1 MISKNN
7 FLLYQKKEKKF
18 SPGQKFYQLLCDGLR
33 KNECNLHLYSLTN
46 LGKYILASSNSD
58 SINYYCYS
66 KKTERTQMAKKIA
79 HDISLAINPK
89 TDVII
94 ADTDSYWPLK
104 AALYCRKK
112 TNCKI
117 IGLTTD
123 FPQHVLYYAKKKM
136 SILNRILKTINAYSK
151 LPYIK
156 KADAYILL
164 AEGMR
169 EIIGYKKPYMIC
181 EGFCE
186 TDNTETKKHTK
197 YGKKIISYLGSLNE
211 QSGIKNL
218 IECVKT
224 IDRTD
229 FELHI
234 YGDGTWKEY
243 VENAQKDIRIK
254 YHGVVDQNEVKE
266 IERKSDF
273 LINPRPSNEKFNRYS
288 FPSKTIEYMA
298 SGTPL
303 ISTKLECIGDDYKPY
318 ILWLRDNNIDVMRD
332 DLNKIIDMHYNDCI
346 DFGLQAKDFVYKKK
360 SKEVQGKQIL
370 EFAKQILKDNM

>member
-1 MISKNN
+1 MISNN
-7 FLLYQKKEKKF
+7 AFSLYQKKEKKF
-18 SPGQKFYQLLCDGLR
+18 SPGQKFYQMFCDGLK

-46 LGKYILASSNSD
+46 LGKYISSLSNPD
-58 SINYYCYS
+58 GIVYYSYS
-66 KKTERTQMAKKIA
+66 TKIERTQMAKKIA
-79 HDISLAINPK
+79 KDISLVVNPK

-104 AALYCRKK
+104 AALYCRNK
-112 TNCKI
+112 TGCKVV
-117 IGLTTD
+117 GLTTD

-136 SILNRILKTINAYSK
+136 SIINRILKAINAYSK
-151 LPYIK
+151 LPCIK
-156 KADAYILL
+156 NADAYILL

-186 TDNTETKKHTK
+186 TDNTETNARTN
-197 YGKKIISYLGSLNE
+197 YDKKIISYLGSLNE

-243 VENAQKDIRIK
+243 VVNAQNDSRIK

-288 FPSKTIEYMA
+288 FPSKTLEYMA

-303 ISTKLECIGDDYKPY
+303 ISTRLVCIGEDYNPY
-318 ILWLRDNNIDVMRD
+318 ILWLRDDNIDVMRE
-332 DLNKIIDMHYNDCI
+332 DLNKIIEMQRNDCI
-346 DFGLQAKDFVYKKK
+346 VFGQRAKEFVNREK
-360 SKEVQGKQIL
+360 SKEIQGKRIL
-370 EFAKQILKDNM
+370 EFAKQILKDDV